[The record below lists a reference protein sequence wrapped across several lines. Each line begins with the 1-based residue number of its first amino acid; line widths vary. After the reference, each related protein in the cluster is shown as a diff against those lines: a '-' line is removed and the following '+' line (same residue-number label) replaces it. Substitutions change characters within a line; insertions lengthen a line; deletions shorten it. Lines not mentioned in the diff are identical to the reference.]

1 MAGYFTGGIV
11 LLKGDGYRFKNNNP
25 PIFIDPIQQY
35 NNLLSIIPYPP
46 VTLHK
51 VESSIIKQED
61 IDQFAIHIERRIEGI
76 KKEIEKTQ
84 EMQLQQIAKIYN
96 LYDGLTDNLN
106 QKMMEMDERL
116 YLRQTQQ
123 HDAAI
128 KNLIAVLDGV

>member
-1 MAGYFTGGIV
+1 
-11 LLKGDGYRFKNNNP
+11 
-25 PIFIDPIQQY
+25 
-35 NNLLSIIPYPP
+35 
-46 VTLHK
+46 
-51 VESSIIKQED
+51 
-61 IDQFAIHIERRIEGI
+61 
-76 KKEIEKTQ
+76 
-84 EMQLQQIAKIYN
+84 MQLQQIAKIYN